1 LNEIPANNHINSHY
15 QLIFSLFL
23 KPAKQGDKNLV
34 HEHQKQ
40 SAYVKQR
47 KLQSFFAVGFC
58 FVFGGRRAWELGIL
72 EAIFKILGAKNG
84 TIIQSIHVRHYL
96 SLSYP

>member
-1 LNEIPANNHINSHY
+1 
-15 QLIFSLFL
+15 
-23 KPAKQGDKNLV
+23 V

-40 SAYVKQR
+40 SVPVKQR

-58 FVFGGRRAWELGIL
+58 FVFGGEERAWELGIL
-72 EAIFKILGAKNG
+72 EAIYFGGEKQNNHS
-84 TIIQSIHVRHYL
+84 IIQSIHIRHYP